1 MALKSTATRPV
12 RTGLAPNG
20 QPWVEQETLKDVR
33 IIRRN
38 FSGKEIPPYNRKGDR
53 NFGLLLPNEEEA
65 LRLRE
70 AGWNVKQMKP
80 REGEEVGSY
89 VIDVEVKY
97 GETRPPKVV
106 MVTEKRKTPLNE
118 DTVGMI
124 DAAVIVKVDLT
135 LRPYQYD
142 FNGRVG
148 TKAYLKTAY
157 ITIQQDALD
166 AEYEDIGR
174 EDDVRVDEPI
184 NEWAR

>member
-1 MALKSTATRPV
+1 MALKSERPA

-20 QPWVEQETLKDVR
+20 QPWIDAETLKDVR

-38 FSGKEIPPYNRKGDR
+38 LSGAEVPPYNRKGDR
-53 NFGLLLPNEEEA
+53 NFGLLLPDEETA

-70 AGWNVKQMKP
+70 IGWNVKQMKP
-80 REGEEVGSY
+80 REGEEVGNY

-106 MVTEKRKTPLNE
+106 MVTDKRKTPLSE
-118 DTVGMI
+118 ETVGMI
-124 DAAVIVKVDLT
+124 DAAVITKVDLT
-135 LRPYQYD
+135 IRPYQYD

-148 TKAYLKTAY
+148 TKAYLKTMY
-157 ITIQQDALD
+157 VTIQQDALD

-174 EDDVRVDEPI
+174 EDDVRISEPVD
-184 NEWAR
+184 EWAR